1 MNTENRLLA
10 VNRLTRVIKSLLSND
25 NGLFSTVAANNP
37 WFTPEATTRMLK
49 GVLDNFL
56 AEHLL
61 INWLAKYAPL
71 SSVDKNPILG
81 IVMAGNIPMV
91 GFHDMLCGILSGY
104 KTKVKLSDKDSVL
117 IPYLLMAA
125 EIEVDLV
132 EVVDRLPSCDKI
144 IATGSNNSS
153 RYFEYYFRDI
163 PHLIRKNRTS
173 VAVLDGTESKESL
186 GLLADDMLAYY
197 GLGCRNVSTIAVPQS
212 YNVDQLFEAIE
223 PFESYQHH
231 NKYFNNFEY
240 TTALYLLNKEDFKSN
255 GFFITRESVELFS
268 RISTVHI
275 RRYDELEQVYQF
287 ISLEDENIQCISTNI
302 IDIEHPRK
310 VSLGQCQQPALSD
323 YADGIDT
330 MEFLSTGQ

>member
-1 MNTENRLLA
+1 MPIENRLLA
-10 VNRLTRVIKSLLSND
+10 VNRLTKAVKSLLND
-25 NGLFSTVAANNP
+25 DQGLFNIVAENNP
-37 WFTPEATTRMLK
+37 WFTPDSTKRMLK
-49 GVLDNFL
+49 GVLDNYL

-61 INWLAKYAPL
+61 IDWLTKYSPL
-71 SSVDKNPILG
+71 NSQSEEKVLG

-91 GFHDMLCGILSGY
+91 GFHDLLCGILSGY

-117 IPYLLMAA
+117 IPYLLKTA
-125 EIEVDLV
+125 EIDVDLV
-132 EVVDRLPSCDKI
+132 ECVDRLPKCDKI

-153 RYFEYYFRDI
+153 RYFEYYFREI

-186 GLLADDMLAYY
+186 ELLADDILAYY
-197 GLGCRNVSTIAVPQS
+197 GLGCRNVSTIAVPQDF
-212 YNVDQLFEAIE
+212 NVDQLFEAIL

-255 GFFITRESVELFS
+255 GFFITRESEELFS
-268 RISTVHI
+268 RISTIHI
-275 RRYDELEQVYQF
+275 RRYDTLDQVYEFLANQ
-287 ISLEDENIQCISTNI
+287 DENIQCVSTNI
-302 IDIEHPRK
+302 ANIDHPRK
-310 VSLGQCQQPALSD
+310 IEIGQCQQPTLSD

-330 MEFLSTGQ
+330 MKFLSEK